1 MKREAKKQPQALE
14 DLYRQGRYYTEAGSP
29 EIAIRFL
36 AAAERAFAQLVTMPE
51 MGARRTYRNARLA
64 GLRLW
69 RIRGF
74 REHLIFYRPIRAGIE
89 VVRVLHA
96 KRDLAG
102 IFDDE
107 R

>member
-74 REHLIFYRPIRAGIE
+74 REHLIFYRPTRAGIE